1 MGAAPATG
9 GKSSSLEHSTV
20 RHCTAILIALQG
32 SATHPCIQPR
42 FTEAESA
49 GANLTREEVIAA
61 LLSPSIK
68 WMGDSTKWV
77 MRKSLHSQ
85 KFAQLLRSCQ
95 LKSTHCPCLP
105 RCASPLF
112 PSSTDCRQQLQPED
126 CCRLCSHWIACQEGN
141 VDFNPRSISCAA

>member
-1 MGAAPATG
+1 MQHTPV
-9 GKSSSLEHSTV
+9 SSLGLLKQKVQAAH
-20 RHCTAILIALQG
+20 
-32 SATHPCIQPR
+32 
-42 FTEAESA
+42 
-49 GANLTREEVIAA
+49 LTREEVIAA

-105 RCASPLF
+105 RCARLPFFLLQQIVDNNYNQKIAAGFAATGLHAKKAMLISIHEAFPVPL
-112 PSSTDCRQQLQPED
+112 DCLD
-126 CCRLCSHWIACQEGN
+126 
-141 VDFNPRSISCAA
+141 